1 MAIPMAV
8 SVTRLTTAAIQMAT
22 FVRRLTNVAIEM
34 AAPSGG
40 GVAAAIRMAIS
51 VARLT
56 TAAIRMATF
65 VRRLTNAA
73 IQMAKLGSR
82 GSRTIFDPPVSILR
96 LSARQPRMTATNA
109 TRPVG
114 EDDVKERVPITKLE
128 LLIVRTVARKLRR
141 SGRVQFDFTELVSRG
156 NELLVDASIKF
167 DPAFGM
173 SFRTYASSF
182 IRRGLLD
189 AARAERGAARRCTE
203 RAARAVQSAYDHRC
217 SEASV
222 HGGRREA
229 ENEAAALRVA
239 LARLDP
245 TDAAL
250 LVGCHLEER
259 QLVEIA
265 AELGIPTTT
274 AWRRR
279 EAAFDQLCRLMRG
292 PTHARAPAVGA
303 QRDASSARCAARS

>member
-1 MAIPMAV
+1 
-8 SVTRLTTAAIQMAT
+8 
-22 FVRRLTNVAIEM
+22 
-34 AAPSGG
+34 
-40 GVAAAIRMAIS
+40 
-51 VARLT
+51 
-56 TAAIRMATF
+56 
-65 VRRLTNAA
+65 
-73 IQMAKLGSR
+73 
-82 GSRTIFDPPVSILR
+82 
-96 LSARQPRMTATNA
+96 MTATNA
-109 TRPVG
+109 TRPAG
-114 EDDVKERVPITKLE
+114 EDDVKERVPITKVE
-128 LLIVRTVARKLRR
+128 LLIVRTVARKVRK

-173 SFRTYASSF
+173 SFRAYASSF

-189 AARAERGAARRCTE
+189 AARAERGAARRCNE

-229 ENEAAALRVA
+229 EDERAALRVA

-259 QLVEIA
+259 KLAEVA

-292 PTHARAPAVGA
+292 PSWLSRGPAAPFRRVSASPGRASATSARRDPGTRARAPADGA
-303 QRDASSARCAARS
+303 QRDASSAPCAARP